1 MSRPCFRRPPLQSG
15 RSIFYDTSPFSSYP
29 VDFKYIN
36 RCTCQDLYALTK
48 CEGTYLN
55 IANKTLGGPLHPLR
69 LLDLGDLFVAGPVV
83 STLAPYTDTLASI
96 VGAPLDLLHLV
107 VGVRLGPLALCAPPH
122 HGQGHHWS
130 LTEVGST
137 LRRGSLDRRLL
148 QPSRGWS
155 FVLLFC
161 PTAWWG
167 SGHSTLI
174 PRRGICV
181 GSFSGRVLGDLCRRR
196 GNCGSRRGLL
206 RGSLPHSGLTHDSCF
221 RWPRAQNGARVNIRG
236 SAAKIPFKYNQTGI
250 ISS

>member
-96 VGAPLDLLHLV
+96 VGAPLDLFHLV

-130 LTEVGST
+130 LTEVGSPSGAAAST
-137 LRRGSLDRRLL
+137 GGSSNRAGDGALFSSSARLPGGGVAIATSSLDGAFASA
-148 QPSRGWS
+148 PSRDGS
-155 FVLLFC
+155 SVISAVVGATAGHVVGCSVVAC
-161 PTAWWG
+161 PT
-167 SGHSTLI
+167 
-174 PRRGICV
+174 V
-181 GSFSGRVLGDLCRRR
+181 V
-196 GNCGSRRGLL
+196 
-206 RGSLPHSGLTHDSCF
+206 
-221 RWPRAQNGARVNIRG
+221 
-236 SAAKIPFKYNQTGI
+236 
-250 ISS
+250 